1 MRRVTSYGL
10 LTVYFLLPSEN
21 NFPPAGGLES
31 GEDPVASDLL
41 GRSVVLTSQRL
52 LLAVALIGLAA
63 TVACGTGGGISLP
76 NPQGNFSNASL
87 SGSYVY
93 EIHGFDTTVGNP
105 YRQIGV
111 FTADGNGNITGG
123 SDDSSF
129 SATGVSVTG
138 NYQIAKDGTGLIA
151 INTSLGAVTLA
162 VTLAST
168 SRLQLI
174 ESDAFVNAGGT
185 AQLQSPSATSATP
198 NGTYVFRMHQEVS
211 AQSQAP
217 AAEVGGLSI
226 SSGSATGSMDEN
238 HAGVFSSPN
247 VTATFGTPS
256 ALGRGTGTLVNSST
270 NFTTNFVYYIVD
282 GNTFLFLVTN
292 VNAVGSGRA
301 EMQSG
306 SVGNGLSGNY
316 AFGSRGDDSNSF
328 AGIATVGQFTAASGT
343 LTGTLDSSQE
353 GTISSNANFSFCY
366 TSSANGRVLVKDLSG
381 NTCSTT
387 IEQAFWMVNPRRAF
401 FLNAGGGSVEDGTAD
416 LQQGQNFLLS
426 TFIQQYSI
434 AMDGWDVF
442 NQQAELLSRVGTL
455 QFDGAGMLTLNEV
468 VNASGTGA
476 GAQIPTGG
484 LLRGTYSTTSNGRIV
499 GSLSNSGGAL
509 NLVMYAISA
518 SDAYVL
524 QTDPGSF
531 TSGMIQL
538 QQ

>member
-1 MRRVTSYGL
+1 
-10 LTVYFLLPSEN
+10 LTLYFLLPSHN
-21 NFPPAGGLES
+21 NFPPTSGLES
-31 GEDPVASDLL
+31 REDSVASGLL
-41 GRSVVLTSQRL
+41 GRSVVLTSHRL
-52 LLAVALIGLAA
+52 LLALALIVLAA
-63 TVACGTGGGISLP
+63 TTVACGSGGGISLP

-93 EIHGFDTTVGNP
+93 EIQGFDTTVGNP

-129 SATGVSVTG
+129 SATGTSVTG
-138 NYQIAKDGTGLIA
+138 SYRIAKDGTGLIT
-151 INTSLGAVTLA
+151 INTSLGSITLA

-185 AQLQSPSATSATP
+185 AELQSPSATSATP
-198 NGTYVFRMHQEVS
+198 NGSYVFRMHQEVS
-211 AQSQAP
+211 AQSQSP

-226 SSGSATGSMDEN
+226 SGGSATGSMDEN

-256 ALGRGTGTLVNSST
+256 GLGRGTGTLVNSST
-270 NFTTNFVYYIVD
+270 NFTTNFVYYVVD
-282 GNTFLFLVTN
+282 GNTFVFLVTN

-316 AFGSRGDDSNSF
+316 AFGSRGDHSTFF
-328 AGIATVGQFTAASGT
+328 AGIATIGQFNAASGT
-343 LTGTLDSSQE
+343 LTGTLDSSQD

-366 TSSANGRVLVKDLSG
+366 TSAANGRVLVKDLSG
-381 NTCSTT
+381 NTCSNTV
-387 IEQAFWMVNPRRAF
+387 EQAFWMVNPSRAF
-401 FLNAGGGSVEDGTAD
+401 FVNAGGGSVEDGTAD
-416 LQQGQNFLLS
+416 LQQSQNFLLS
-426 TFIQQYSI
+426 TFTQQYSI

-442 NQQAELLSRVGTL
+442 TQSAELLSRVGTL
-455 QFDGAGMLTLNEV
+455 QFDGAGKLTLNEV
-468 VNASGTGA
+468 VNASSSGA

-499 GSLSNSGGAL
+499 ASLSNSGGAL
-509 NLVMYAISA
+509 NLVLYAVSG
-518 SDAYVL
+518 SEAYVL